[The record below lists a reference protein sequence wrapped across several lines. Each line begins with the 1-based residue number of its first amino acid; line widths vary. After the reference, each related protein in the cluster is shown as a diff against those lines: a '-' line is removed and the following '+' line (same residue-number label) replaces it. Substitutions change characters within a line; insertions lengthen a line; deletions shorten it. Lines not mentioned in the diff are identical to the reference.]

1 MKAAKL
7 PNEFNNK
14 SSEEDYSNT
23 NQYILKEPY
32 ESQKYSIKINKTETG
47 ILFEANQ
54 VKNSNI
60 IYSIELSLNDFYQLS
75 KGFKM
80 FDTLE
85 EICDALHNIFISKKV
100 SIMKKSYSF
109 FIILTINLIKGKE
122 QEINIELNSNITNSG
137 NNDIKMQNSNINE
150 LENEIE
156 QLKYDKNILLKRINN
171 LEDLVKAQNNELEKY
186 KNIAIEQKNII
197 GKINNLEKASNEQKK
212 EIEKIKTWK
221 NEYDYE
227 IQEMQ
232 ANKITLS
239 KIDSKIIN
247 KIEELEFLEN
257 RLKNNEI
264 LKKKN
269 IIFKLL
275 YRATQDG
282 NSVQTFHNKCDNIL
296 GTLTIVKTTKGMRF
310 GGYTEQNWYSNK
322 SNSIQRKDSKGV
334 CFCFSLDLFK
344 IYNFNDN
351 NNYSIIC
358 LYNYGPYF
366 CYGNTLF
373 SIQNNNG
380 LLVGYTSYK
389 VGYNAFGKFD
399 NDYEISNGQ
408 QNFSVIEMEVFQI
421 LFDN

>member
-14 SSEEDYSNT
+14 SSEEDYSDT

-32 ESQKYSIKINKTETG
+32 ESQKYSIKITKTETG

-85 EICDALHNIFISKKV
+85 EICDALQKIFISKKV

-109 FIILTINLIKGKE
+109 FIIFTINLIKKKE

-156 QLKYDKNILLKRINN
+156 QLKIDKNILLKRINN

-197 GKINNLEKASNEQKK
+197 E
-212 EIEKIKTWK
+212 
-221 NEYDYE
+221 
-227 IQEMQ
+227 
-232 ANKITLS
+232 
-239 KIDSKIIN
+239 
-247 KIEELEFLEN
+247 
-257 RLKNNEI
+257 RLNCK
-264 LKKKN
+264 
-269 IIFKLL
+269 
-275 YRATQDG
+275 
-282 NSVQTFHNKCDNIL
+282 
-296 GTLTIVKTTKGMRF
+296 
-310 GGYTEQNWYSNK
+310 
-322 SNSIQRKDSKGV
+322 
-334 CFCFSLDLFK
+334 
-344 IYNFNDN
+344 
-351 NNYSIIC
+351 
-358 LYNYGPYF
+358 
-366 CYGNTLF
+366 
-373 SIQNNNG
+373 
-380 LLVGYTSYK
+380 
-389 VGYNAFGKFD
+389 
-399 NDYEISNGQ
+399 
-408 QNFSVIEMEVFQI
+408 
-421 LFDN
+421 

>member
-197 GKINNLEKASNEQKK
+197 ERINNIEKVSNEQKK
-212 EIEKIKTWK
+212 EIE
-221 NEYDYE
+221 
-227 IQEMQ
+227 
-232 ANKITLS
+232 
-239 KIDSKIIN
+239 
-247 KIEELEFLEN
+247 
-257 RLKNNEI
+257 
-264 LKKKN
+264 
-269 IIFKLL
+269 
-275 YRATQDG
+275 
-282 NSVQTFHNKCDNIL
+282 
-296 GTLTIVKTTKGMRF
+296 
-310 GGYTEQNWYSNK
+310 
-322 SNSIQRKDSKGV
+322 
-334 CFCFSLDLFK
+334 
-344 IYNFNDN
+344 
-351 NNYSIIC
+351 
-358 LYNYGPYF
+358 
-366 CYGNTLF
+366 
-373 SIQNNNG
+373 
-380 LLVGYTSYK
+380 
-389 VGYNAFGKFD
+389 
-399 NDYEISNGQ
+399 
-408 QNFSVIEMEVFQI
+408 
-421 LFDN
+421 